1 MFGNASG
8 PSDLNPGIN
17 RRRNIFKGQNMAPRN
32 RLTPVERGNGLE
44 ATDCFPSDLN
54 GRLRE
59 THTLPIPNV
68 PCESKML

>member
-1 MFGNASG
+1 MFGNVSG
-8 PSDLNPGIN
+8 TSGLNPGIN
-17 RRRNIFKGQNMAPRN
+17 RRNNTFKGQNMAPRN
-32 RLTPVERGNGLE
+32 RLPPVEREKGLE